1 MNNIAVL
8 INNLQTELM
17 SSREGAFVF
26 IVDMDS
32 RDDRVLMKD
41 LTDRMKAHQT
51 VGGTVTFRHMLE
63 LCQEVLDEEK

>member
-1 MNNIAVL
+1 MENIAVL
-8 INNLQTELM
+8 INNLQTELL
-17 SSREGAFVF
+17 SSREGAFIF

-41 LTDRMKAHQT
+41 LTERLNSSKT
-51 VGGTVTFRHMLE
+51 VGGTISFRHMLE